1 MLEKKYPNIA
11 DWIDRHGS
19 IELGQNDYS
28 DSMVRVLDAG
38 GTVWES
44 EEDYNSLDDLFNALE
59 AELAEL
65 IKERDD

>member
-28 DSMVRVLDAG
+28 DSMVRVLDEG

-59 AELAEL
+59 AELAEF